1 MHRAR
6 IIGVSVF
13 LAILSVVVSLGLAC
27 YLAWVLAI
35 NSTHQRLEALAQIA
49 SHQADVTLREAST
62 ALKTL
67 AALTLAP
74 CTAEGID
81 QMRLIALNVHS
92 VKSVGYVEEE
102 VFVCSSW
109 GTVGKHVAPWPEDF
123 TTADGVRVSVNVEP
137 RIAPS
142 KPMMALQYAAF
153 NVLVD
158 PKQFLEVALDD
169 NVKLA
174 IAASSGHLVGAS
186 SAGLDKIL
194 ALFHGGSHAGLADG
208 YLYALV
214 GRGDWIAV
222 AAVSRDEIWSDL
234 RRAEWLLLPFG
245 AITAMLLLIM
255 IWRGAKRQLSPL
267 AELKRAVQQHEFVAH
282 YQPIMDLYNEHC
294 VGAEVLVRWQQP
306 DGNLVSPL
314 QFIPLAEHSGL
325 ILPITDQV
333 IDEVMR
339 DLGPAL
345 AADPRLHVSINLSAA
360 DVDSGRFMP
369 VLHAAMGKSRVR
381 PAQVWLEVTEGGL
394 VDIERARH
402 VLENAR
408 ASGHCVAIDDF
419 GTGYSSLK
427 HLQELPL
434 DVLKLDKAF
443 IDRINS
449 DGQPC
454 PVTEQIMQMAN
465 RLGLEMVAEG
475 VEQAHQIDSLKAHH
489 VRFAQGWYFAKAM
502 RASEFLRFYRE
513 HLPSPEPLALATS
526 A

>member
-27 YLAWVLAI
+27 YLAWMLAI

-67 AALTLAP
+67 AALPLAP

-255 IWRGAKRQLSPL
+255 IWRGPSANCR
-267 AELKRAVQQHEFVAH
+267 
-282 YQPIMDLYNEHC
+282 
-294 VGAEVLVRWQQP
+294 RWR
-306 DGNLVSPL
+306 S
-314 QFIPLAEHSGL
+314 
-325 ILPITDQV
+325 
-333 IDEVMR
+333 
-339 DLGPAL
+339 
-345 AADPRLHVSINLSAA
+345 
-360 DVDSGRFMP
+360 
-369 VLHAAMGKSRVR
+369 
-381 PAQVWLEVTEGGL
+381 
-394 VDIERARH
+394 
-402 VLENAR
+402 
-408 ASGHCVAIDDF
+408 
-419 GTGYSSLK
+419 
-427 HLQELPL
+427 
-434 DVLKLDKAF
+434 
-443 IDRINS
+443 
-449 DGQPC
+449 
-454 PVTEQIMQMAN
+454 
-465 RLGLEMVAEG
+465 
-475 VEQAHQIDSLKAHH
+475 
-489 VRFAQGWYFAKAM
+489 
-502 RASEFLRFYRE
+502 
-513 HLPSPEPLALATS
+513 
-526 A
+526 